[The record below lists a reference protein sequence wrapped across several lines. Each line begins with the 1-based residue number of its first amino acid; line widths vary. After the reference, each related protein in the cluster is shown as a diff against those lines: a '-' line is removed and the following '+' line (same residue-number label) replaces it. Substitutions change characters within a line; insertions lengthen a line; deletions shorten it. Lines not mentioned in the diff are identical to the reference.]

1 MELAEQTQQSWLIF
15 NGAIYIWNN
24 FLHIFKNPKNDPLL
38 LPELNQILKVFFEAM
53 RNSLKE
59 GEKKQV
65 VSYDLDAKIQ
75 VLANIGMVYARQM
88 ENLKQSDE
96 VNKICE
102 TLLTTQLSPHTRKLI
117 NSIKSRVASGKGGAP
132 PSKPPDKNA
141 KAPPGG
147 QPPANPAATG
157 DLFLFDIF
165 SQLEIIK
172 SSVGKG

>member
-1 MELAEQTQQSWLIF
+1 MELAEQIQQSWLIF

-88 ENLKQSDE
+88 
-96 VNKICE
+96 
-102 TLLTTQLSPHTRKLI
+102 
-117 NSIKSRVASGKGGAP
+117 
-132 PSKPPDKNA
+132 
-141 KAPPGG
+141 
-147 QPPANPAATG
+147 
-157 DLFLFDIF
+157 
-165 SQLEIIK
+165 
-172 SSVGKG
+172 